1 MHCMSEPIDDAE
13 IVKSKEYY
21 ASLLKDLDV
30 ITRPKVDKPFVLPES
45 SVWNRLKL
53 TTLRVKDIHNK
64 HESGF
69 SLEKEIARIDA
80 ATTSEFKLA
89 AAGKSPRKSQ
99 ISSLSTH
106 KVAMKEKDR

>member
-1 MHCMSEPIDDAE
+1 MEEPLDDAE

-21 ASLLKDLDV
+21 ASLLKDLDI
-30 ITRPKVDKPFVLPES
+30 ITRPKEDKPFVLPES

-64 HESGF
+64 HEAGF
-69 SLEKEIARIDA
+69 SLEREMARIQA
-80 ATTSEFKLA
+80 ATTCEFKLA
-89 AAGKSPRKSQ
+89 SATKSPRKSQ
-99 ISSLSTH
+99 ISSLSTY